1 MDFGGRTDDHVVGC
15 DRHRAAGGAIKCT
28 SKVILLYEIHPRW
41 LLTVIQ
47 QTTYLEPGK
56 VPHGETKY
64 LRPSSQSLIAV
75 EVNQRHNLELFWHL
89 TV

>member
-1 MDFGGRTDDHVVGC
+1 MDFGGRTTDHVVVT
-15 DRHRAAGGAIKCT
+15 DAIKCT

-56 VPHGETKY
+56 VPHWETKY
-64 LRPSSQSLIAV
+64 LRPSSQNLIAG
-75 EVNQRHNLELFWHL
+75 EVNQRHNLQLCWHL